1 MSASHPYCANI
12 WRLYLAIKTQHPEKC
27 AHDIAVKMGIS
38 EAELTYARVGYDAD
52 RPALRSAQRRTAGAT
67 PLARADGCLNPP
79 GASRMKTLLLV
90 LMALS
95 FSLSAAAQKIV
106 SLGGDVTEIIYGL
119 NAQSAL
125 VGRDSTSIWPVQA
138 QQLPDVGYLRQL
150 NAEGILS
157 LRPTLVLASAYAQPS
172 RVLQTVQE
180 NHVKV
185 VTLPGDYTLAAID
198 KKIAVVADA
207 IGKPDAGA
215 ALRQRLAAQIAAL
228 AQQPLNKRALFILS
242 HSGMG
247 TLVAG
252 QQTAADSALRAAGLQ
267 NAMQGFDHYRAL
279 SQEGVMASQA
289 DLIVIS
295 ADSVKAMGGEENLWH
310 QPGLAQTP
318 AGRKKQLLMVD
329 DIALLGFSVRTPQAL
344 LALRQQAEQLP

>member
-1 MSASHPYCANI
+1 
-12 WRLYLAIKTQHPEKC
+12 
-27 AHDIAVKMGIS
+27 
-38 EAELTYARVGYDAD
+38 
-52 RPALRSAQRRTAGAT
+52 
-67 PLARADGCLNPP
+67 
-79 GASRMKTLLLV
+79 MKTLLLV